1 MSGWTAKRFWTDAT
15 VEQMPDGFVVRL
27 DGRDIRTPG
36 KAPLIMPTRALAE
49 AVREEWAM
57 QGDKID
63 PTTMPITRTVNSAID
78 KVAPQRDEVVELIA
92 AYGDADLMCYRA
104 TSPAELVRRQSEAWD
119 PLLDWAAETLGARLV
134 PRPGVMHQPQDSAA
148 LSRLAALVKEFPD
161 IELAAFHDIVSLSGS
176 LIIGFAVVQSVDHDE
191 GLWISSRIDEI
202 WQEQQWGA
210 DADAGVVARQKQ
222 SAFLTAAKVLRM
234 ARK

>member
-15 VEQMPDGFVVRL
+15 VEQTPEGFVVRL

-63 PTTMPITRTVNSAID
+63 PTTMPVTRTVNSAID
-78 KVAPQRDEVVELIA
+78 KVAAQRNEVVELIA

-104 TSPAELVRRQSEAWD
+104 TSPVELVRRQSEAWD
-119 PLLDWAAETLGARLV
+119 PLLDWAAETPGRATGSA
-134 PRPGVMHQPQDSAA
+134 PRCDAPAA
-148 LSRLAALVKEFPD
+148 GQRRPEPPC
-161 IELAAFHDIVSLSGS
+161 
-176 LIIGFAVVQSVDHDE
+176 
-191 GLWISSRIDEI
+191 R
-202 WQEQQWGA
+202 
-210 DADAGVVARQKQ
+210 AGER
-222 SAFLTAAKVLRM
+222 VLRYR
-234 ARK
+234 ACGLS